1 MRYFFTVIVLLTFTI
16 FGNNKQYLE
25 IKIKNIISKAPS
37 DTKAAILIYNPLNQD
52 TIYKQNIWEQM
63 VPASVT
69 KLFTTAVALQLLGK
83 DFKVKTKLLT
93 DDFNIKDGIING
105 NIYLKGYGNPIF
117 SRFDLEN
124 FAQRLV
130 DLGIKK
136 IEGDVIGDESYFD
149 NIYQREDWIE
159 EEKANVPLPP
169 ISALILDRNKK
180 TVVKKIKNKSRYSQV
195 NFKNPAL
202 EIAEILREILIGKKI
217 YVNGV
222 AKSGLTPTN
231 HIELDESH
239 IKLDELIAYINK
251 NSDNFYAECLFKILG
266 AEFSKSQGT
275 YFFSQQAI
283 KDFLKKND
291 IPSFATEIVDG
302 SGISRFD
309 KVTAAS
315 VSSLLERMYFD
326 LVNFESFYNSLS
338 IAGIDGTLRN
348 RMNGRINFRGK
359 TGTLNGVIGLAGY
372 LRAENEDDLIVTI
385 LFEYRKGSYNL
396 YRKLQDEII
405 EELNEW
411 IKSYSAN

>member
-105 NIYLKGYGNPIF
+105 NIYLKGFGNPIF